1 MTTAETPSRRN
12 VWIWVSAVLLVVA
25 VGLGIWAVSLKADLD
40 DANQQLADTQGKL
53 DATAQQ
59 LDSAQQAAEAQPVA
73 DESGGG
79 KAAGLVAVGALFT
92 GLAKELDA
100 TRDDL
105 AATEQSLEESE
116 QKASQAEKDAKTAE
130 QKAADASSETDKA
143 KAEADQANAEAEAA
157 KARTAVAADCGKAY
171 LSALGGLFEGDD
183 PAAQAPAVR
192 DDLTRITADCKDAL
206 AAGD

>member
-1 MTTAETPSRRN
+1 
-12 VWIWVSAVLLVVA
+12 V
-25 VGLGIWAVSLKADLD
+25 
-40 DANQQLADTQGKL
+40 
-53 DATAQQ
+53 TAQQ

-73 DESGGG
+73 DESSG

-100 TRDDL
+100 TREDL
-105 AATEQSLEESE
+105 AATEQNLKESE
-116 QKASQAEKDAKTAE
+116 QKASQAEKDAKAAE

-157 KARTAVAADCGKAY
+157 KAKTAVAADCAKAY

-206 AAGD
+206 AAGG